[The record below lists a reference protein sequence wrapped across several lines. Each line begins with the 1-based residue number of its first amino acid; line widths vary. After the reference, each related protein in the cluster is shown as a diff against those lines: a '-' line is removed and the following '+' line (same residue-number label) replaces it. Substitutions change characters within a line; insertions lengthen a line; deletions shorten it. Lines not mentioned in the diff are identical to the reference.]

1 MHLELKFTYPTGIHF
16 SSLIYALIIKETWL
30 RIWVILNVFW
40 VFCGE
45 EVKMKANEK
54 EEDEKEEESMV
65 WEGIEPATHWMKAE
79 CGTAKPR
86 SSEQIGC

>member
-1 MHLELKFTYPTGIHF
+1 M
-16 SSLIYALIIKETWL
+16 
-30 RIWVILNVFW
+30 ILNVFW

-45 EVKMKANEK
+45 EVKMKAN
-54 EEDEKEEESMV
+54 EKEEESMV